1 MKPRDIKIIQSVLEV
16 IKEPIKVTE
25 IYHKAKELFEKG
37 EITNMFDC
45 GGETPHQSVSSYI
58 YTALN
63 KGEELPFLKA
73 QEKPVLIALKDAP
86 KEPVLSAEKIS
97 TPSVKIAHERD
108 LHPFLTY
115 MAINNE
121 NLKCYTKT
129 IFHEE
134 SSKSIKG
141 MDRWLYPD
149 MVGVRFLH
157 AEWSNE
163 NLIAFSKKFDTLPV
177 KLVSFELKKE
187 ISVHNC
193 RECYF
198 QAISNSSWANEG
210 YLVGHHVDTHNLKLM
225 DLLKRLHASFGIG
238 VIDLRTNEDKSA
250 ILLNAKYKE
259 KIDYTMAQELS
270 DKNKKFSGFLK
281 SVVDYDPD
289 FPNRYKDEFD
299 EVKKKEELYPITH
312 NFLFKNALSGFVRA
326 FQKPQIKR

>member
-1 MKPRDIKIIQSVLEV
+1 MKPQDIEIVQSVLEA
-16 IKEPIKVTE
+16 IKEPIKVTLV
-25 IYHKAKELFEKG
+25 YDKAKELFEKG
-37 EITNMFDC
+37 EITNMFDY
-45 GGETPHQSVSSYI
+45 GGNTPHQSVSASI

-63 KGEELPFLKA
+63 KGEELPFKKT
-73 QEKPVLIALKDAP
+73 QEKPTLIALK
-86 KEPVLSAEKIS
+86 SAANELGLNAQK
-97 TPSVKIAHERD
+97 PSVPSAKIMHERD

-115 MAINNE
+115 MAIHNE

-134 SSKSIKG
+134 SSKSPKG

-157 AEWSNE
+157 AELSNE

-187 ISVHNC
+187 ISVNNC

-210 YLVGHHVDTHNLKLM
+210 YLVGRHIDTHNPQLM

-238 VIDLRTNEDKSA
+238 VIDLRVDEDKSA

-259 KIDYTMAQELS
+259 KIDYTVASELS
-270 DKNKKFSGFLK
+270 AKNEKFSGFLK
-281 SVVDYDPD
+281 SVVDYDP
-289 FPNRYKDEFD
+289 NHQHRYKDEFE
-299 EVKKKEELYPITH
+299 EVKKKEELYP
-312 NFLFKNALSGFVRA
+312 NS
-326 FQKPQIKR
+326 

>member
-1 MKPRDIKIIQSVLEV
+1 MKPQDIEIVQSVLEA

-25 IYHKAKELFEKG
+25 IYHKAKELVEEGKI
-37 EITNMFDC
+37 ENMFDY
-45 GGETPHQSVSSYI
+45 GGNTPDQSVSAAI

-63 KGEELPFLKA
+63 KGEELPFFKA
-73 QEKPVLIALKDAP
+73 REKPTLIALKGAA
-86 KEPVLSAEKIS
+86 KELVLNAEKPS
-97 TPSVKIAHERD
+97 TPNVKIAHNKIAHERD

-134 SSKSIKG
+134 SLKSPKG

-157 AEWSNE
+157 AELSNE

-187 ISVHNC
+187 ISVNNC

-210 YLVGHHVDTHNLKLM
+210 YLVGRHIDTHNPQLM

-238 VIDLRTNEDKSA
+238 VIDLRTDEDKSA

-270 DKNKKFSGFLK
+270 EKNPKFSGFLK

-289 FPNRYKDEFD
+289 FPNRYKDEFE
-299 EVKKKEELYPITH
+299 EVKKKEELYP
-312 NFLFKNALSGFVRA
+312 NS
-326 FQKPQIKR
+326 

>member
-1 MKPRDIKIIQSVLEV
+1 MKPRDIKIVQSVLEA

-25 IYHKAKELFEKG
+25 IYDKAKELFEKG
-37 EITNMFDC
+37 EIENMFDY
-45 GGETPHQSVSSYI
+45 GGKTPNHSVNSFI
-58 YTALN
+58 YTALKN
-63 KGEELPFLKA
+63 GEDLPFLKA
-73 QEKPVLIALKDAP
+73 QEDPVLIALKDAP
-86 KEPVLSAEKIS
+86 KGPVSNAQKSS
-97 TPSVKIAHERD
+97 TPDVKIARERN

-115 MAINNE
+115 MAFLNE

-129 IFHEE
+129 IFHEG
-134 SSKSIKG
+134 SLKSLKG

-157 AEWSNE
+157 AELFNE

-187 ISVHNC
+187 ISVNNC

-210 YLVGHHVDTHNLKLM
+210 YLVGHHIDTHNPKLM

-238 VIDLRTNEDKSA
+238 VIDLRTDEDKSA

-259 KIDYTMAQELS
+259 KIDYTVALELS
-270 DKNKKFSGFLK
+270 EKNEEFSGFLK
-281 SVVDYDPD
+281 SVVDYDP
-289 FPNRYKDEFD
+289 NHQHRYKDEFD
-299 EVKKKEELYPITH
+299 EIKKKEELYP
-312 NFLFKNALSGFVRA
+312 NS
-326 FQKPQIKR
+326 

>member
-1 MKPRDIKIIQSVLEV
+1 MKPQDIEIVQSVLE
-16 IKEPIKVTE
+16 ITGPIKVTLV
-25 IYHKAKELFEKG
+25 YDKAKELFEKG
-37 EITNMFDC
+37 EITKMFDH
-45 GGETPHQSVSSYI
+45 GGNTPDRSVSAFI

-63 KGEELPFLKA
+63 KGEELPFLKT
-73 QEKPVLIALKDAP
+73 QEKPVLIALKSAMN
-86 KEPVLSAEKIS
+86 EPVLNTQKPS
-97 TPSVKIAHERD
+97 TPNAKIAHNKIMHERD

-115 MAINNE
+115 MAYYNE

-134 SSKSIKG
+134 SLKSPKG

-157 AEWSNE
+157 AELSNE

-187 ISVHNC
+187 IGVNNC

-210 YLVGHHVDTHNLKLM
+210 YLVGRHIDTHNPQLM

-238 VIDLRTNEDKSA
+238 VIDLRTDEDKSA

-259 KIDYTMAQELS
+259 KIDYTMASELS
-270 DKNKKFSGFLK
+270 DKNPKFSGFLK

-289 FPNRYKDEFD
+289 YPQRYKDEFD
-299 EVKKKEELYPITH
+299 EVKKKEELYP
-312 NFLFKNALSGFVRA
+312 NPSLSF
-326 FQKPQIKR
+326 

>member
-1 MKPRDIKIIQSVLEV
+1 MKLQDIEIVQSVLEA
-16 IKEPIKVTE
+16 IKEPIKVTLV
-25 IYHKAKELFEKG
+25 YDKAKELFEKG
-37 EITNMFDC
+37 EITKMFDY
-45 GGETPHQSVSSYI
+45 GGITPHQSVNSLI
-58 YTALN
+58 YAALN
-63 KGEELPFLKA
+63 KGEEVPFFKV
-73 QEKPVLIALKDAP
+73 QEKPALIALKSAA
-86 KEPVLSAEKIS
+86 KEPVLSTEKIS

-115 MAINNE
+115 MAFHNE

-134 SSKSIKG
+134 SVKSPKG

-157 AEWSNE
+157 AELSNE

-187 ISVHNC
+187 ISVNNC

-210 YLVGHHVDTHNLKLM
+210 YLVGRHIDTHNSKLM

-259 KIDYTMAQELS
+259 KIDYTVALELS
-270 DKNKKFSGFLK
+270 DKNPKFSGFLK

-289 FPNRYKDEFD
+289 FPNRYKDEFE
-299 EVKKKEELYPITH
+299 EVKKKEELYP
-312 NFLFKNALSGFVRA
+312 NS
-326 FQKPQIKR
+326 

>member
-1 MKPRDIKIIQSVLEV
+1 MKPRDIGIIQSVLE
-16 IKEPIKVTE
+16 ITGPIKVTLV
-25 IYHKAKELFEKG
+25 YDKAKELFEKG
-37 EITNMFDC
+37 EIENMFDC

-63 KGEELPFLKA
+63 KGEELPFKKVR
-73 QEKPVLIALKDAP
+73 EKPTLIALKGAA
-86 KEPVLSAEKIS
+86 KELGLNAQKPS
-97 TPSVKIAHERD
+97 TPNAKIVHNKIMHERD

-134 SSKSIKG
+134 SLKSPKG

-210 YLVGHHVDTHNLKLM
+210 YLVGRHIDTHNPQLM

-238 VIDLRTNEDKSA
+238 VIDLRTDEDKSA

-259 KIDYTMAQELS
+259 KIDYTVASELS
-270 DKNKKFSGFLK
+270 AKNEKFSGFLK
-281 SVVDYDPD
+281 SVVDYDP
-289 FPNRYKDEFD
+289 NHQHRYKDEFD
-299 EVKKKEELYPITH
+299 EVKKKEELYP
-312 NFLFKNALSGFVRA
+312 NPSLSF
-326 FQKPQIKR
+326 

>member
-1 MKPRDIKIIQSVLEV
+1 MKPRDIEIIQSVLEA

-25 IYHKAKELFEKG
+25 IYDKAKELFEEGKI
-37 EITNMFDC
+37 ENMFDY
-45 GGETPHQSVSSYI
+45 GGNTPDQSVSAAI
-58 YTALN
+58 YTALS
-63 KGEELPFLKA
+63 KGEELPFFKV
-73 QEKPVLIALKDAP
+73 QEKPTLIALKGAA
-86 KEPVLSAEKIS
+86 KELGLNAQKIS
-97 TPSVKIAHERD
+97 VPSTKIAHERD

-187 ISVHNC
+187 ISVNNC

-198 QAISNSSWANEG
+198 QAISNSSNEG
-210 YLVGHHVDTHNLKLM
+210 YLVGRHIDTHNPQLM

-238 VIDLRTNEDKSA
+238 VIDLRTDEDKSA

-259 KIDYTMAQELS
+259 KIDYTVASELS
-270 DKNKKFSGFLK
+270 AKNEKFSGFLK
-281 SVVDYDPD
+281 SVVDYDPAHSY
-289 FPNRYKDEFD
+289 RYKDEFD
-299 EVKKKEELYPITH
+299 EIKKKEELYP
-312 NFLFKNALSGFVRA
+312 NPSLSF
-326 FQKPQIKR
+326 

>member
-1 MKPRDIKIIQSVLEV
+1 MKPRDIEIVQSVLEI

-25 IYHKAKELFEKG
+25 IYDKAKELFEKG
-37 EITNMFDC
+37 EITNMFDHR
-45 GGETPHQSVSSYI
+45 GNTPHQSVSAFI

-63 KGEELPFLKA
+63 KGEELPFLKT
-73 QEKPVLIALKDAP
+73 QEKPVLIALKSAA
-86 KEPVLSAEKIS
+86 KEPVLNAEKIS
-97 TPSVKIAHERD
+97 APSVKIAHERD

-115 MAINNE
+115 MAIHNE

-134 SSKSIKG
+134 SVKSPKG

-157 AEWSNE
+157 AELSNE

-187 ISVHNC
+187 ISVNNC

-210 YLVGHHVDTHNLKLM
+210 YLVGRHIDTHNPQLM

-238 VIDLRTNEDKSA
+238 VIDLRTDEDKSA

-259 KIDYTMAQELS
+259 KIDYTVALELS
-270 DKNKKFSGFLK
+270 DKNPKFSGFLK
-281 SVVDYDPD
+281 IVVDYDPD

-299 EVKKKEELYPITH
+299 EVKKKEELYP
-312 NFLFKNALSGFVRA
+312 NLSLSF
-326 FQKPQIKR
+326 

>member
-1 MKPRDIKIIQSVLEV
+1 MKPRDIGIIQSVLEA

-25 IYHKAKELFEKG
+25 IYDKAKELFEKG
-37 EITNMFDC
+37 EITNMFDY
-45 GGETPHQSVSSYI
+45 GGNTPDQSVSASI

-63 KGEELPFLKA
+63 KGEELPFLKM

-86 KEPVLSAEKIS
+86 KEPVLNAQKSS
-97 TPSVKIAHERD
+97 VPSVKIAHERN

-115 MAINNE
+115 MAFDNE

-129 IFHEE
+129 IVHEG
-134 SSKSIKG
+134 SLKSPKG

-157 AEWSNE
+157 AELSNE

-210 YLVGHHVDTHNLKLM
+210 YLVGHHIDTHNPKLM

-238 VIDLRTNEDKSA
+238 VIDLRTDEDKSA

-259 KIDYTMAQELS
+259 KIDYTVALELS
-270 DKNKKFSGFLK
+270 DKNEEFSGFLK
-281 SVVDYDPD
+281 SVVDYDPKNQ
-289 FPNRYKDEFD
+289 NRYKDEFD
-299 EVKKKEELYPITH
+299 EIKKKEELYP
-312 NFLFKNALSGFVRA
+312 NS
-326 FQKPQIKR
+326 

>member
-1 MKPRDIKIIQSVLEV
+1 MKPQDIEIVQSVLEA

-25 IYHKAKELFEKG
+25 IYNKAKELFEKG

-45 GGETPHQSVSSYI
+45 GGNTPHQSVSASI

-63 KGEELPFLKA
+63 KGEEVPFLKA
-73 QEKPVLIALKDAP
+73 QEKPALIALKSTMN
-86 KEPVLSAEKIS
+86 EPVLNTQKPS

-115 MAINNE
+115 MAVHNE

-134 SSKSIKG
+134 SLKSPKG

-157 AEWSNE
+157 AELSNE

-187 ISVHNC
+187 ISVNNC

-210 YLVGHHVDTHNLKLM
+210 YLVGRHIDTHNPQLM

-238 VIDLRTNEDKSA
+238 VIDLRTDEDKSA
-250 ILLNAKYKE
+250 ILLNARYKE
-259 KIDYTMAQELS
+259 KIDYTVASELS
-270 DKNKKFSGFLK
+270 AKNEKFNGFLK
-281 SVVDYDPD
+281 SVVDYDP
-289 FPNRYKDEFD
+289 NHQHRYKDEFD
-299 EVKKKEELYPITH
+299 EVKKKEELYP
-312 NFLFKNALSGFVRA
+312 NPSLSF
-326 FQKPQIKR
+326 

>member
-1 MKPRDIKIIQSVLEV
+1 MKPRDIGIIQSVLEV

-37 EITNMFDC
+37 EIESMFDY
-45 GGETPHQSVSSYI
+45 GGNTPDQSVSASI

-63 KGEELPFLKA
+63 KGEDLPFLKT
-73 QEKPVLIALKDAP
+73 QEKPVLIALKSVA
-86 KEPVLSAEKIS
+86 KEPVLNAQKSSALGA
-97 TPSVKIAHERD
+97 PGVKIVHERN

-115 MAINNE
+115 MAFDNE

-129 IFHEE
+129 IFHEG
-134 SSKSIKG
+134 SLKSPKG

-157 AEWSNE
+157 AELSNE

-187 ISVHNC
+187 ISVNNC

-210 YLVGHHVDTHNLKLM
+210 YLVGHHIDAHDPKLM
-225 DLLKRLHASFGIG
+225 DLLKRLYASFGIG
-238 VIDLRTNEDKSA
+238 VIDLRTDEDKSA

-259 KIDYTMAQELS
+259 KIDYTVALELS
-270 DKNKKFSGFLK
+270 EKNKEFSGFLK
-281 SVVDYDPD
+281 SVVDYDPKNQ
-289 FPNRYKDEFD
+289 NRYKDEFD
-299 EVKKKEELYPITH
+299 EIKKKEELYP
-312 NFLFKNALSGFVRA
+312 NS
-326 FQKPQIKR
+326 

>member
-1 MKPRDIKIIQSVLEV
+1 MKPRDIKIIQSVLEI
-16 IKEPIKVTE
+16 IKEPIRVTE

-37 EITNMFDC
+37 EIESMFDY
-45 GGETPHQSVSSYI
+45 GGNTPDQSVSASI

-63 KGEELPFLKA
+63 KGEELPFLKV
-73 QEKPVLIALKDAP
+73 QEKPALIALKDAA
-86 KEPVLSAEKIS
+86 KEPVLNALKSSA
-97 TPSVKIAHERD
+97 PGVKIAHERN

-157 AEWSNE
+157 AELSNE

-187 ISVHNC
+187 ISVNNC

-210 YLVGHHVDTHNLKLM
+210 YLVGHHIDTHNSKLM

-238 VIDLRTNEDKSA
+238 VIDLRTDENKSA

-259 KIDYTMAQELS
+259 KIDYTVALELS
-270 DKNKKFSGFLK
+270 EKNEEFRGFLK
-281 SVVDYDPD
+281 SVVDYDPKNQ
-289 FPNRYKDEFD
+289 NRYKDEFD
-299 EVKKKEELYPITH
+299 EVKKKEELYP
-312 NFLFKNALSGFVRA
+312 NS
-326 FQKPQIKR
+326 

>member
-1 MKPRDIKIIQSVLEV
+1 MKPRDIGIVQSVLEA

-37 EITNMFDC
+37 EIENMFDC
-45 GGETPHQSVSSYI
+45 GGKTPHQSVSAYI

-63 KGEELPFLKA
+63 KGEELPFKKT
-73 QEKPVLIALKDAP
+73 QEKPTLIALKDAA
-86 KEPVLSAEKIS
+86 KEPVLNAQKIS
-97 TPSVKIAHERD
+97 APGVKIVHERN

-134 SSKSIKG
+134 SSKSPKG

-187 ISVHNC
+187 ISVLNC

-198 QAISNSSWANEG
+198 QAISNSSNEG
-210 YLVGHHVDTHNLKLM
+210 YLVGRHVDTHNPQLM

-238 VIDLRTNEDKSA
+238 VIDLRTDEDKSA

-259 KIDYTMAQELS
+259 KIDYTVALELS

-299 EVKKKEELYPITH
+299 EVKKKEELYP
-312 NFLFKNALSGFVRA
+312 NPSLSF
-326 FQKPQIKR
+326 

>member
-1 MKPRDIKIIQSVLEV
+1 MKPQDIEIVQSVLE
-16 IKEPIKVTE
+16 ITGPIKVTE
-25 IYHKAKELFEKG
+25 IYDKAKELFEKG
-37 EITNMFDC
+37 EIERMFDC

-58 YTALN
+58 YTALK
-63 KGEELPFLKA
+63 KGEELPFLKT
-73 QEKPVLIALKDAP
+73 QEKPVLIALKDAMN
-86 KEPVLSAEKIS
+86 EPVLNTQKPSA
-97 TPSVKIAHERD
+97 PSVKIVHERD

-134 SSKSIKG
+134 SVKSPKG

-157 AEWSNE
+157 AELSNE

-177 KLVSFELKKE
+177 KLMSFELKKE

-210 YLVGHHVDTHNLKLM
+210 YLVGCHIDTQNSKLM

-238 VIDLRTNEDKSA
+238 VIDLRTNEDKSV

-259 KIDYTMAQELS
+259 KIDYTVALELS
-270 DKNKKFSGFLK
+270 AKNEKFSGFLK
-281 SVVDYDPD
+281 SVVDYE
-289 FPNRYKDEFD
+289 PNHQHRYKDEFD
-299 EVKKKEELYPITH
+299 EVKKKEELYP
-312 NFLFKNALSGFVRA
+312 NPSLSF
-326 FQKPQIKR
+326 

>member
-1 MKPRDIKIIQSVLEV
+1 MKPQDIEIVQSILE
-16 IKEPIKVTE
+16 ITGPIKPTE
-25 IYHKAKELFEKG
+25 VYDKAKELFEKG

-45 GGETPHQSVSSYI
+45 GGKTPHQSVSAFI

-63 KGEELPFLKA
+63 KGEELPFLKT
-73 QEKPVLIALKDAP
+73 QEKPVLIALKDAA
-86 KEPVLSAEKIS
+86 KEPVLNMEKIS
-97 TPSVKIAHERD
+97 APSAKIVHNKIAHERD

-115 MAINNE
+115 MAYYNE

-134 SSKSIKG
+134 SVKSPKG

-187 ISVHNC
+187 ISVNNC

-198 QAISNSSWANEG
+198 QAISNSSNEG
-210 YLVGHHVDTHNLKLM
+210 YLVGRHINTHNPQLM

-238 VIDLRTNEDKSA
+238 VIDLRTDEDKSA

-259 KIDYTMAQELS
+259 KIDYTMALELS
-270 DKNKKFSGFLK
+270 EKNEKFSGFLK

-299 EVKKKEELYPITH
+299 EVKKKEELYP
-312 NFLFKNALSGFVRA
+312 NPSLSF
-326 FQKPQIKR
+326 

>member
-1 MKPRDIKIIQSVLEV
+1 MKACL
-16 IKEPIKVTE
+16 
-25 IYHKAKELFEKG
+25 IY
-37 EITNMFDC
+37 
-45 GGETPHQSVSSYI
+45 GGNTPDRSVSAFI

-63 KGEELPFLKA
+63 KGEELPFFKV
-73 QEKPVLIALKDAP
+73 QEKPALIALKDAA
-86 KEPVLSAEKIS
+86 KEPVLNTEKIS
-97 TPSVKIAHERD
+97 APSAKIMHERD

-115 MAINNE
+115 MAIHNE

-134 SSKSIKG
+134 SVKSPKG
-141 MDRWLYPD
+141 IDRWLYPD

-157 AEWSNE
+157 AELSNE

-187 ISVHNC
+187 ISVNNC

-210 YLVGHHVDTHNLKLM
+210 YLVGCHIDTQNSKLM
-225 DLLKRLHASFGIG
+225 DLLKRLHVSFGIG

-270 DKNKKFSGFLK
+270 DKNPKFSGFLK
-281 SVVDYDPD
+281 SVVDYDPKNQ
-289 FPNRYKDEFD
+289 NRYKDEFD
-299 EVKKKEELYPITH
+299 EVKKKEELYP
-312 NFLFKNALSGFVRA
+312 NSSLSF
-326 FQKPQIKR
+326 

>member
-1 MKPRDIKIIQSVLEV
+1 MKPQDIEIIQSVLENTG
-16 IKEPIKVTE
+16 PIKPTE
-25 IYHKAKELFEKG
+25 VYDKAKELFEKG
-37 EITNMFDC
+37 EIENMFDC
-45 GGETPHQSVSSYI
+45 GGKTPHQSVSAFI

-63 KGEELPFLKA
+63 KGEELPFLKT
-73 QEKPVLIALKDAP
+73 QEKPVLIALKSAA
-86 KEPVLSAEKIS
+86 KEPVLNTEKIS
-97 TPSVKIAHERD
+97 APIAKIMHERD

-134 SSKSIKG
+134 SSKSPKG

-157 AEWSNE
+157 AELSNE

-210 YLVGHHVDTHNLKLM
+210 YLVGCHIDTHNPQLM

-238 VIDLRTNEDKSA
+238 VIDLRTDEDKSA

-259 KIDYTMAQELS
+259 KIDYTVASELS
-270 DKNKKFSGFLK
+270 DKNKKFNGFLK
-281 SVVDYDPD
+281 SVVDYDPNH
-289 FPNRYKDEFD
+289 PQRYKDEFD
-299 EVKKKEELYPITH
+299 EVKKKEELYP
-312 NFLFKNALSGFVRA
+312 NPSLSF
-326 FQKPQIKR
+326 

>member
-1 MKPRDIKIIQSVLEV
+1 MKPQDIEIVQSVLE
-16 IKEPIKVTE
+16 ITGPIKPTE
-25 IYHKAKELFEKG
+25 VYDKAKELFEKG
-37 EITNMFDC
+37 EITNMFDY
-45 GGETPHQSVSSYI
+45 GGNTPDRSVSAFI

-63 KGEELPFLKA
+63 KGEELPFFKV
-73 QEKPVLIALKDAP
+73 QEKPVLIALKGTA
-86 KEPVLSAEKIS
+86 KEPVLNIEKIS
-97 TPSVKIAHERD
+97 TPSAKITHNKIMHERD

-115 MAINNE
+115 MAIHNE

-134 SSKSIKG
+134 SVKSPKG
-141 MDRWLYPD
+141 TDRWLYPD

-157 AEWSNE
+157 AELSNE

-187 ISVHNC
+187 ISVNNC

-210 YLVGHHVDTHNLKLM
+210 YLVGRHIDTQNSKLM

-238 VIDLRTNEDKSA
+238 VIDLRTDEDKST

-270 DKNKKFSGFLK
+270 EKNPKFSGFLK

-299 EVKKKEELYPITH
+299 EVKKKEELYP
-312 NFLFKNALSGFVRA
+312 NSSLSF
-326 FQKPQIKR
+326 

>member
-1 MKPRDIKIIQSVLEV
+1 MKPQDVEIVQSVLENTG
-16 IKEPIKVTE
+16 PIKPTE
-25 IYHKAKELFEKG
+25 VYDKAKELFEKG
-37 EITNMFDC
+37 EITNMFDY
-45 GGETPHQSVSSYI
+45 GGETPHQSVSASI

-63 KGEELPFLKA
+63 KGEELPFLKT
-73 QEKPVLIALKDAP
+73 QEKPVLIALKSAA
-86 KEPVLSAEKIS
+86 KELVLSAEKIS
-97 TPSVKIAHERD
+97 APSAKIAHNKITHERD

-115 MAINNE
+115 MAYYNE

-134 SSKSIKG
+134 SVKSPKG

-177 KLVSFELKKE
+177 KLVSFELKRE

-210 YLVGHHVDTHNLKLM
+210 YLVGRHIDTHNPQLM

-238 VIDLRTNEDKSA
+238 VIDLRTDEDKSA

-281 SVVDYDPD
+281 SVVDYDP
-289 FPNRYKDEFD
+289 NYQHRYKDEFD
-299 EVKKKEELYPITH
+299 EVKKKEELYP
-312 NFLFKNALSGFVRA
+312 NPSLSF
-326 FQKPQIKR
+326 

>member
-1 MKPRDIKIIQSVLEV
+1 MKPQDIEIIQSVLE
-16 IKEPIKVTE
+16 ITGPIKVTLV
-25 IYHKAKELFEKG
+25 YDKAKELFEKG
-37 EITNMFDC
+37 EIESMFDC

-63 KGEELPFLKA
+63 KGEELPFKKVR
-73 QEKPVLIALKDAP
+73 EKPTLIALKGAMN
-86 KEPVLSAEKIS
+86 EPVLNTEKPSAPNAKI
-97 TPSVKIAHERD
+97 VHNKIMHERD

-134 SSKSIKG
+134 SVKSPKG

-157 AEWSNE
+157 AELSNE
-163 NLIAFSKKFDTLPV
+163 NLIAFSKKFDTLPI

-210 YLVGHHVDTHNLKLM
+210 YLVGRDIDTHNPQLM

-238 VIDLRTNEDKSA
+238 VIDLRTDENKSA

-259 KIDYTMAQELS
+259 KIDYTVASELS
-270 DKNKKFSGFLK
+270 AKNEKFSGFLK
-281 SVVDYDPD
+281 SVVDYDP
-289 FPNRYKDEFD
+289 NHQHRYKDEFD
-299 EVKKKEELYPITH
+299 EVKKKEELYP
-312 NFLFKNALSGFVRA
+312 NPSLSF
-326 FQKPQIKR
+326 

>member
-1 MKPRDIKIIQSVLEV
+1 MKPQDIEIVQSVLE
-16 IKEPIKVTE
+16 ITEPISPTKV
-25 IYHKAKELFEKG
+25 YDKAKELFEKG
-37 EITNMFDC
+37 EITNMFDH
-45 GGETPHQSVSSYI
+45 GGNTPDRSVSAFI

-63 KGEELPFLKA
+63 KGEELPFFKV
-73 QEKPVLIALKDAP
+73 QENPVLIALKSAAN
-86 KEPVLSAEKIS
+86 EPVLNIEKPGAPSA
-97 TPSVKIAHERD
+97 KIAHNKIMHERD

-115 MAINNE
+115 MAIHNE

-134 SSKSIKG
+134 SVKSPKG

-157 AEWSNE
+157 AELSNE

-187 ISVHNC
+187 ISVNNC

-210 YLVGHHVDTHNLKLM
+210 YLVGRHIDTHNPQLM

-238 VIDLRTNEDKSA
+238 VIDLRTDEDKSA

-270 DKNKKFSGFLK
+270 EKNPKFSGFLK

-299 EVKKKEELYPITH
+299 EVKKKEELYP
-312 NFLFKNALSGFVRA
+312 NSSLSF
-326 FQKPQIKR
+326 

>member
-1 MKPRDIKIIQSVLEV
+1 MKPQDIEIVQSVLE
-16 IKEPIKVTE
+16 ITGPIKVTLV
-25 IYHKAKELFEKG
+25 YDKAKELFEKG
-37 EITNMFDC
+37 EITNMFDY
-45 GGETPHQSVSSYI
+45 GGNTPDRSVSAFI

-63 KGEELPFLKA
+63 KGEELPFFKV
-73 QEKPVLIALKDAP
+73 QEKPALIALKDAA
-86 KEPVLSAEKIS
+86 KEPVLNTEKIS
-97 TPSVKIAHERD
+97 APSAKIMHERD

-115 MAINNE
+115 MAIHNE

-134 SSKSIKG
+134 SVKSPKG
-141 MDRWLYPD
+141 IDRWLYPD

-157 AEWSNE
+157 AELSNE

-187 ISVHNC
+187 ISVNNC

-210 YLVGHHVDTHNLKLM
+210 YLVGHHIDTQNPQLM

-238 VIDLRTNEDKSA
+238 VIDLRTDADKSA

-270 DKNKKFSGFLK
+270 DKNPKFRGFLK
-281 SVVDYDPD
+281 SVVDYDPKESQ
-289 FPNRYKDEFD
+289 RYKDEFE
-299 EVKKKEELYPITH
+299 EVKKKEELYP
-312 NFLFKNALSGFVRA
+312 NS
-326 FQKPQIKR
+326 

>member
-1 MKPRDIKIIQSVLEV
+1 MKPQDVEIVQSVLE
-16 IKEPIKVTE
+16 ITRPISPTE
-25 IYHKAKELFEKG
+25 VYDKAKELFEKG
-37 EITNMFDC
+37 EIENMFDY
-45 GGETPHQSVSSYI
+45 GGKTPHQSVSAFI

-63 KGEELPFLKA
+63 KGEELPFKKA
-73 QEKPVLIALKDAP
+73 QEK
-86 KEPVLSAEKIS
+86 PVLSAEKIS
-97 TPSVKIAHERD
+97 APNAKIMHERD

-134 SSKSIKG
+134 SLKSPKG

-210 YLVGHHVDTHNLKLM
+210 YLVGRHIDTHNPQLM

-238 VIDLRTNEDKSA
+238 VIDLRTDEDKSA

-259 KIDYTMAQELS
+259 KIDYTVASELS
-270 DKNKKFSGFLK
+270 AKNEKFSGFLK
-281 SVVDYDPD
+281 SVVDYDP
-289 FPNRYKDEFD
+289 NHQHRYKDEFD
-299 EVKKKEELYPITH
+299 EIKKKEELYP
-312 NFLFKNALSGFVRA
+312 NPSLSF
-326 FQKPQIKR
+326 

>member
-1 MKPRDIKIIQSVLEV
+1 MKPRDIEIIQSVLEAV
-16 IKEPIKVTE
+16 KEPIKVTE
-25 IYHKAKELFEKG
+25 IYDKAKELFEEGKI
-37 EITNMFDC
+37 EKMFDY
-45 GGETPHQSVSSYI
+45 GGNTPDQSVSASI

-63 KGEELPFLKA
+63 KGEELPFLKT
-73 QEKPVLIALKDAP
+73 QEKPVLIALKGAA
-86 KEPVLSAEKIS
+86 KELVLNAQKPSA
-97 TPSVKIAHERD
+97 PSVKIAHERG

-177 KLVSFELKKE
+177 KLVSFELKRE

-210 YLVGHHVDTHNLKLM
+210 YLVGHHINTHDSKLM
-225 DLLKRLHASFGIG
+225 DLLKRLHGSFGIG

-259 KIDYTMAQELS
+259 KIDYSVALELS
-270 DKNKKFSGFLK
+270 EKNPKFSAFLK
-281 SVVDYDPD
+281 SVVDYDP
-289 FPNRYKDEFD
+289 NHQHRYKDEFD
-299 EVKKKEELYPITH
+299 EVKKKEELYP
-312 NFLFKNALSGFVRA
+312 NPSLSF
-326 FQKPQIKR
+326 

>member
-1 MKPRDIKIIQSVLEV
+1 MKPQDIEIVQSILE
-16 IKEPIKVTE
+16 ITGPIKPTE
-25 IYHKAKELFEKG
+25 VYDKAKELFEKG

-45 GGETPHQSVSSYI
+45 GGKTPHQSVSAFI

-63 KGEELPFLKA
+63 KGEELPFLKT
-73 QEKPVLIALKDAP
+73 QEKPVLIALKSVA
-86 KEPVLSAEKIS
+86 KEPVLNMEKIS
-97 TPSVKIAHERD
+97 APSAKIAHNKIMHERD

-115 MAINNE
+115 MAFYNE

-134 SSKSIKG
+134 SSKSPKG

-157 AEWSNE
+157 AELSNE
-163 NLIAFSKKFDTLPV
+163 NLIAFSKKFDTLPI

-210 YLVGHHVDTHNLKLM
+210 YLVGRHIDTHNPQLM

-238 VIDLRTNEDKSA
+238 VIDLRTDEDKSA

-259 KIDYTMAQELS
+259 KIDYTVASELS
-270 DKNKKFSGFLK
+270 AKNEKFSGFLK
-281 SVVDYDPD
+281 SVVDYDP
-289 FPNRYKDEFD
+289 NHQHRYKDEFD
-299 EVKKKEELYPITH
+299 EVKKKEELYLNPS
-312 NFLFKNALSGFVRA
+312 LSF
-326 FQKPQIKR
+326 

>member
-1 MKPRDIKIIQSVLEV
+1 MKPQDIEIIQSVLEA

-25 IYHKAKELFEKG
+25 IYDKAKELFEKG
-37 EITNMFDC
+37 EIESMFDY
-45 GGETPHQSVSSYI
+45 GGETPDQTASSYI
-58 YTALN
+58 YTALS
-63 KGEELPFLKA
+63 KGEKLPFLKV
-73 QEKPVLIALKDAP
+73 QEKPTLIALKGTA
-86 KEPVLSAEKIS
+86 KELGLNAQKPSA
-97 TPSVKIAHERD
+97 PSVKIAHNKIMHERD

-115 MAINNE
+115 MAFHNE

-134 SSKSIKG
+134 SLKSPKG

-187 ISVHNC
+187 IKVDNC

-210 YLVGHHVDTHNLKLM
+210 YLVGRHIDTHNPQLM

-238 VIDLRTNEDKSA
+238 VIDLRTDEDKSA

-281 SVVDYDPD
+281 SVVDYDPAHSY
-289 FPNRYKDEFD
+289 RYKDEFD
-299 EVKKKEELYPITH
+299 EIKKKEELYP
-312 NFLFKNALSGFVRA
+312 NS
-326 FQKPQIKR
+326 

>member
-1 MKPRDIKIIQSVLEV
+1 MKPRDIEIVQSVLEA

-25 IYHKAKELFEKG
+25 IYDKAKELFSEGKI
-37 EITNMFDC
+37 ENMFDC

-63 KGEELPFLKA
+63 KGEELPFKKA
-73 QEKPVLIALKDAP
+73 QEKPVLIALKSAA
-86 KEPVLSAEKIS
+86 KEPVLNAQKSSI
-97 TPSVKIAHERD
+97 PGVKIAHERD

-134 SSKSIKG
+134 SLKSSKG

-187 ISVHNC
+187 ISVHDC

-198 QAISNSSWANEG
+198 
-210 YLVGHHVDTHNLKLM
+210 
-225 DLLKRLHASFGIG
+225 
-238 VIDLRTNEDKSA
+238 
-250 ILLNAKYKE
+250 
-259 KIDYTMAQELS
+259 
-270 DKNKKFSGFLK
+270 
-281 SVVDYDPD
+281 D
-289 FPNRYKDEFD
+289 F
-299 EVKKKEELYPITH
+299 
-312 NFLFKNALSGFVRA
+312 
-326 FQKPQIKR
+326 

>member
-1 MKPRDIKIIQSVLEV
+1 MKPQDIEIVQSVLEA

-25 IYHKAKELFEKG
+25 IYDKAKELFEKG
-37 EITNMFDC
+37 EIENMFDC
-45 GGETPHQSVSSYI
+45 GGKTPHQSVSSYI

-63 KGEELPFLKA
+63 KGEELPFLKT
-73 QEKPVLIALKDAP
+73 QEKPTLIALKDAP
-86 KEPVLSAEKIS
+86 KEPVLNAQKIS
-97 TPSVKIAHERD
+97 VPSVKIAHERD

-134 SSKSIKG
+134 SSKSPKG

-198 QAISNSSWANEG
+198 QAISNSSNEG
-210 YLVGHHVDTHNLKLM
+210 YLVGRHVDTHNPQLM

-238 VIDLRTNEDKSA
+238 VIDLRTDEDKSA

-259 KIDYTMAQELS
+259 KIDYTVASELS
-270 DKNKKFSGFLK
+270 AKNEKFSGFLK
-281 SVVDYDPD
+281 SVVDYDPNH
-289 FPNRYKDEFD
+289 PQRYKDEFD
-299 EVKKKEELYPITH
+299 EVKKKEELYP
-312 NFLFKNALSGFVRA
+312 NPSLSF
-326 FQKPQIKR
+326 

>member
-1 MKPRDIKIIQSVLEV
+1 MKPQDIEIIQSVLE
-16 IKEPIKVTE
+16 ITGPIKVTE
-25 IYHKAKELFEKG
+25 VYDKAKELFEKG
-37 EITNMFDC
+37 EIANMFDY
-45 GGETPHQSVSSYI
+45 GGKTPHWSVRAFI

-63 KGEELPFLKA
+63 KGEELPFFKV
-73 QEKPVLIALKDAP
+73 QEKPALIALKGAT
-86 KEPVLSAEKIS
+86 KEPVLNIEKIS
-97 TPSVKIAHERD
+97 VSSVKIAHNKIMHERD

-115 MAINNE
+115 MAFHNE

-134 SSKSIKG
+134 SLKSPKG

-163 NLIAFSKKFDTLPV
+163 NLIAFSKKFDTLPI

-187 ISVHNC
+187 ISVNNC

-210 YLVGHHVDTHNLKLM
+210 YLVGRHIDTHNPQLM

-238 VIDLRTNEDKSA
+238 VIDLRTDEDKSA

-259 KIDYTMAQELS
+259 KIDYTVASELS
-270 DKNKKFSGFLK
+270 AKNEKFSAFLK
-281 SVVDYDPD
+281 SVVDYDPKTQH
-289 FPNRYKDEFD
+289 RYKDEFD
-299 EVKKKEELYPITH
+299 EVKKKEELYP
-312 NFLFKNALSGFVRA
+312 NPSLSF
-326 FQKPQIKR
+326 

>member
-1 MKPRDIKIIQSVLEV
+1 MKLRDIEIVQSVLE
-16 IKEPIKVTE
+16 ITGPISPTE
-25 IYHKAKELFEKG
+25 VYDKAKELFEKG

-45 GGETPHQSVSSYI
+45 GGETPHQSVSASI

-73 QEKPVLIALKDAP
+73 QEKPVLIALKGAA

-97 TPSVKIAHERD
+97 APNAKIVHERD

-134 SSKSIKG
+134 SLKSPKG

-157 AEWSNE
+157 AELSNE

-177 KLVSFELKKE
+177 KLMSFELKKE
-187 ISVHNC
+187 ISVNNC

-198 QAISNSSWANEG
+198 QAISNSSNEG
-210 YLVGHHVDTHNLKLM
+210 YLVGRHIDTHNPQLM

-238 VIDLRTNEDKSA
+238 VIDLRTDEDKST

-270 DKNKKFSGFLK
+270 EKNPKFSGFLK
-281 SVVDYDPD
+281 SVVDYDP
-289 FPNRYKDEFD
+289 NHQHRYKDEFD
-299 EVKKKEELYPITH
+299 EVKKKEELYP
-312 NFLFKNALSGFVRA
+312 NPSLFF
-326 FQKPQIKR
+326 